1 MGITEIIS
9 EVDKLEPIDRKRLM
23 SHLVLR
29 RLRENEDYRKELS
42 RRLDDKDPDHW
53 VSLDKLK
60 KQIAE
65 E

>member
-1 MGITEIIS
+1 MSITEIIS

-29 RLRENEDYRKELS
+29 RLQENEEYRNELS

-60 KQIAE
+60 KQIAKE
-65 E
+65 